1 MQNLTDTQKAFL
13 TIVQT
18 LDLGVTRG
26 NFSRDEVLNYDKS
39 LRVLE
44 GFIVK
49 NTPKEEI
56 ALEQVEEA

>member
-1 MQNLTDTQKAFL
+1 MQNLTKTQEAFI
-13 TIVQT
+13 TVVKT

-44 GFIVK
+44 VFIVE
-49 NTPKEEI
+49 NTPKEE
-56 ALEQVEEA
+56 APLEKVEEV

>member
-1 MQNLTDTQKAFL
+1 MQDLTDTQKAFL

-44 GFIVK
+44 GFIVE

>member
-1 MQNLTDTQKAFL
+1 MQDLTDTQKAFL

-44 GFIVK
+44 GFIVE

-56 ALEQVEEA
+56 ALKQVEEA

>member
-1 MQNLTDTQKAFL
+1 MQDLTDTQKAFL